1 MQHDR
6 VSHILV
12 PVDTEAADVSRKALT
27 RAVALARAEG
37 ARLTL
42 LSVVPAWR
50 EDLSEVPATVDAA
63 LDAIIAEFAPGLAT
77 GKVVKVGGSISGR
90 IIQAVAETGADMVI
104 MASHDPRLSDF
115 LIGSNAAHVALHVPV
130 SVMVVR

>member
-6 VSHILV
+6 VTHILV
-12 PVDTEAADVSRKALT
+12 PVDTESAEVARKALT
-27 RAVALARAEG
+27 RAAAMARAEG

-42 LSVVPAWR
+42 LTVVPAWR
-50 EDLSEVPATVDAA
+50 EDLAEVPATVDAA
-63 LDAIIAEFAPGLAT
+63 LDGIIAEFAAGIAT
-77 GKVVKVGGSISGR
+77 GKVIKVGGSISGR
-90 IIQAVAETGADMVI
+90 IIQAVEDTGADMVV
-104 MASHDPRLSDF
+104 MASHNPRLSDF